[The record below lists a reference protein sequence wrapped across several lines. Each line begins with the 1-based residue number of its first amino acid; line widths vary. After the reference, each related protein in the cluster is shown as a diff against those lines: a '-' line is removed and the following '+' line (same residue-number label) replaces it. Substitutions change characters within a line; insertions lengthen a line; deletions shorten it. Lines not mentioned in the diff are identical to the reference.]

1 MKVQFWD
8 FFNKAA
14 KLGNISG
21 DAHNWEYDYVPVSQ
35 KIVRTS
41 SLEFYGWLSS
51 WALCPDSIQF
61 VMNGF
66 ENTSIFSVAPNR
78 ILPPY

>member
-41 SLEFYGWLSS
+41 SLDFYGWLV
-51 WALCPDSIQF
+51 QF